1 MKRTGLVLIL
11 TAMQSW
17 LFSQN
22 ADDAIRYSW
31 TPMGGT
37 ALSMAMGG
45 ATGAIGGDF
54 TSASINPAGLGLYR
68 QSEWGISAGLAVASV
83 KSNYLGSGDDDRKV
97 NFNIPNIH
105 LVAFSPNANRL
116 KTQGWLSTTFS
127 VGYNKQAN
135 LCEIIR
141 FSGSNAQNSMVN
153 AFIEGADTLQ
163 PGSLNP
169 FGAGLAY
176 EAFLIDPRV
185 DSSGY
190 TSLYGP
196 LNGGVYQTGVLERRG
211 RIGETSFSF
220 AGNYSNRFYVGAG
233 LAIRRIVMESNF
245 DYTEQNAS
253 DSLPD
258 FNSFTYSVDRTD
270 RATSVALR
278 AGIIARVIDNI
289 RLGASVV
296 LPLDYRINTTSTHR
310 IESDLSVGYYEHAV
324 DNEYKYRLRQGARFT
339 GSVAAVYGKRALLS
353 LDFDLVN
360 YSKIRMLDEA
370 QSFEVEN
377 DAIREGLRTVGNIRV
392 GGELRF
398 NELYAR
404 GGLQFNGSPYRED
417 VFGKDRIIPSLGLG
431 IRESDYF
438 FDVSYSL
445 QISNGRY
452 QPYGL
457 TNGLQPVASYDQLQS
472 LIVFSMGTRF

>member
-1 MKRTGLVLIL
+1 MKRTGLILVL
-11 TAMQSW
+11 TAMHSW

-37 ALSMAMGG
+37 ALSMSMGG

-83 KSNYLGSGDDDRKV
+83 KSNYLESGDDDRKV

-105 LVAFSPNANRL
+105 LVAYSPNANRL

-141 FSGSNAQNSMVN
+141 FSGNNVQNSMVN
-153 AFIEGADTLQ
+153 AFIEEAGDS
-163 PGSLNP
+163 PSGSLNP
-169 FGAGLAY
+169 FGADLAY
-176 EAFLIDPRV
+176 QAFLIDPQT

-196 LNGGVYQTGVLERRG
+196 LNGGVFQTGLIERRG

-233 LAIRRIVMESNF
+233 LAIRRIVMESNYS
-245 DYTEQNAS
+245 YTEENAS
-253 DSLPD
+253 DSLPG

-270 RATSVALR
+270 RGTSVAFR

-310 IESDLSVGYYEHAV
+310 IENDLTVGYYEHTV
-324 DNEYKYRLRQGARFT
+324 DNEYNFRLRQGARFT
-339 GSVAAVYGKRALLS
+339 GSVVGVYGKRALLS
-353 LDFDLVN
+353 LDFDLIN
-360 YSKIRMLDEA
+360 YTAIRMLDEA
-370 QSFEVEN
+370 QSFEGEN

-404 GGLQFNGSPYRED
+404 GGLQINGSPYRED
-417 VFGKDRIIPSLGLG
+417 IFGKDRLVPSIGFGL
-431 IRESDYF
+431 RESDYF

-457 TNGLQPVASYDQLQS
+457 TNGLQPVATYDQFQS

>member
-1 MKRTGLVLIL
+1 
-11 TAMQSW
+11 
-17 LFSQN
+17 
-22 ADDAIRYSW
+22 
-31 TPMGGT
+31 MGGT

-68 QSEWGISAGLAVASV
+68 QSEFGASAGFAITSS

-105 LVAFSPNANRL
+105 LVAYSPNANRL
-116 KTQGWLSTTFS
+116 KTKGWLSTTFS

-153 AFIEGADTLQ
+153 AFIEGAGTVD
-163 PGSLNP
+163 SLNLNP
-169 FGAGLAY
+169 LGAGLAWNAY
-176 EAFLIDPRV
+176 LIDALSG
-185 DSSGY
+185 SSGY
-190 TSLYGP
+190 TSNYGP
-196 LNGGVYQTGVLERRG
+196 LNGGVYQTGVIERRG

-220 AGNYSNRFYVGAG
+220 AGNYSNRFYIGAG
-233 LAIRRIVMESNF
+233 LAIRRIVMESNL

-270 RATSVALR
+270 RGTSVAFR

-289 RLGASVV
+289 RVGASVV

-310 IESDLSVGYYEHAV
+310 IESDLSIGYKEVANN
-324 DNEYKYRLRQGARFT
+324 NEYDYRLRQGARFT
-339 GSVAAVYGKRALLS
+339 GSVAGVYGKKALLS
-353 LDFDLVN
+353 LDFDLVK
-360 YSKIRMLDEA
+360 YSAVRLLDNAE
-370 QSFEVEN
+370 SFRNEN
-377 DAIREGLRTVGNIRV
+377 DSIRFNSRIAGNIRL

-398 NELYAR
+398 NEVYAR
-404 GGLQFNGSPYRED
+404 AGLQINGSPYRED
-417 VFGKDRIIPSLGLG
+417 IFGKDRLIPSLGFG
-431 IRESDYF
+431 FRESDYF

-457 TNGLQPVASYDQLQS
+457 TNGLQPVAAYDQLQS

>member
-1 MKRTGLVLIL
+1 MKRTGLVLVL
-11 TAMQSW
+11 TAMHSW

-31 TPMGGT
+31 TPIGGT

-45 ATGAIGGDF
+45 TTGAIGGDF

-105 LVAFSPNANRL
+105 LVAYSPNANRL

-141 FSGSNAQNSMVN
+141 FSGNNAQNSMVN
-153 AFIEGADTLQ
+153 AFIEEAKDS
-163 PGSLNP
+163 PSGSLNP
-169 FGAGLAY
+169 FGADLAY
-176 EAFLIDPRV
+176 QAFLIDPQT

-196 LNGGVYQTGVLERRG
+196 LNGGVFQTGLIERRG

-233 LAIRRIVMESNF
+233 LAIRRIVMESNYS
-245 DYTEQNAS
+245 YTEENAS
-253 DSLPD
+253 DSLPA

-270 RATSVALR
+270 RGTSVAFR

-360 YSKIRMLDEA
+360 YTAIRMLDEDE
-370 QSFEVEN
+370 SFIDEN
-377 DAIREGLRTVGNIRV
+377 RFIREGLRTVGNIRV

-404 GGLQFNGSPYRED
+404 GGLQINGSPYRED
-417 VFGKDRIIPSLGLG
+417 IFGKDRLIPSLGLG
-431 IRESDYF
+431 FRERDYF

-452 QPYGL
+452 QTYIL
-457 TNGLQPVASYDQLQS
+457 TTEPPVATYNQLQS

>member
-1 MKRTGLVLIL
+1 MRHTGLILVL
-11 TAMQSW
+11 TAMHSW

-37 ALSMAMGG
+37 ALSMGMGG

-68 QSEWGISAGLAVASV
+68 QSEWGISTGLATASA
-83 KSNYLGSGDDDRKV
+83 KSSYLGSGDDDRKV

-105 LVAFSPNANRL
+105 LVAHTPNANRM
-116 KTQGWLSTTFS
+116 KTKGWLSTTFS
-127 VGYNKQAN
+127 VGYNKQGN

-141 FSGSNAQNSMVN
+141 FSGNNAQNSMVN
-153 AFIEGADTLQ
+153 AFIEDAGNLQ
-163 PGSLNP
+163 PESLNP

-176 EAFLIDPRV
+176 EAFLIDPNV
-185 DSSGY
+185 DSTGY

-196 LNGGVYQTGVLERRG
+196 LNGGVFQTGVLERRG

-220 AGNYSNRFYVGAG
+220 AANYSNRLYVGAG
-233 LAIRRIVMESNF
+233 LAIRRIVMESNYS
-245 DYTEQNAS
+245 YTEENAS
-253 DSLPD
+253 GSLPD
-258 FNSFTYSVDRTD
+258 FNSFTYSVERTD
-270 RATSVALR
+270 RGTSVAFR

-296 LPLDYRINTTSTHR
+296 LPLDYRIETTSTHS
-310 IESDLSVGYYEHAV
+310 IESDLSVGYFEHAV
-324 DNEYKYRLRQGARFT
+324 DNEYNYRLRQGARFT
-339 GSVAAVYGKRALLS
+339 GSVAGVYGKRALLS

-370 QSFEVEN
+370 QSFEGEN

-404 GGLQFNGSPYRED
+404 AGLQFNGSPYRED
-417 VFGKDRIIPSLGLG
+417 VFGKDRLIPSLGLG
-431 IRESDYF
+431 FRESDYF

-445 QISNGRY
+445 QISNGRF

-457 TNGLQPVASYDQLQS
+457 ANGSQPVATYDQLQS
-472 LIVFSMGTRF
+472 LIVFSVGTRF